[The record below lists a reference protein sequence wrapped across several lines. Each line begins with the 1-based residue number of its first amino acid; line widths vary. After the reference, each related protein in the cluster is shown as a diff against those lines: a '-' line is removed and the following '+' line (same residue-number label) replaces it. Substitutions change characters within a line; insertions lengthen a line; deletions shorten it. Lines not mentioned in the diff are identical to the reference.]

1 MHRLVDTEAMN
12 EVLADICRRM
22 KLAAPVYARR
32 VEELSEIQESVNKLK
47 TEEAELNKRIQECRE
62 TTEETLERVQV
73 ANDESYARLE
83 AITAELQ
90 TAVLR
95 EAAIAKVRD
104 QPPLIEH
111 ILLPG
116 GETNLVR
123 HARMRTRVIEMKA
136 RLLEKL
142 DRLSE
147 LRRRVF
153 CLGDDEEAFADIER
167 LLPIEEERATATTN
181 LVNSIQTEIESQ
193 QNVITATDLVNS
205 KVSEG
210 IQGFLKDEAMRS
222 QVEFSVLHFPV
233 RERTR
238 LESIRSVNLPKS
250 KVSPNIRAEITRE
263 QNSLLEMRAARI
275 DLLNRARASI
285 EVADAPLPTFLEL
298 FVTAVKQFAETQK
311 TIEKVATVLQT
322 NNAVPVDV
330 WRTENAIHQ
339 KMQALV
345 SRLNRLVMQFSQK
358 RALGGLKGFGYS
370 QYLYTQPLVV
380 EETMGEQ
387 VERCKKLI
395 EELETAMRETDSKS
409 IVSLEAIDEQVAQVK
424 VARAKLENIEQFPVV
439 RDSPVS
445 DEWKQREAEFLAVNK
460 ELVEKQKEE
469 IRIISDLLKEFPGDV
484 SKIEIDCE
492 EPQVSLETIQL
503 PAQINI
509 EEATVDTIMAECET
523 VLDSNDYLIAQIHAR
538 RRGFNPDGPA
548 QIGAPTVLETLG
560 AENTKLADT
569 FSDCL
574 RMLEE
579 SANPAEINNLL
590 HKKEIL
596 REKLQNL
603 RRDLRMTKERKRK
616 LAERRETFTTA
627 MESSRERLKDAK
639 EDLAISQERLD
650 KARKGLPR
658 YEKQCKEA
666 RDTYNQY
673 RARVD
678 LYHSNLKR
686 LEKIERDYAAV
697 MEERRKLDEEIAKAD
712 QAADGLFG
720 GGEGNIV

>member
-1 MHRLVDTEAMN
+1 MHRLVDTDAMN
-12 EVLADICRRM
+12 EVMADICRRV

-32 VEELSEIQESVNKLK
+32 LEELSEIQEAVNKLK
-47 TEEAELNKRIQECRE
+47 SEEAELNKRIQECRE
-62 TTEETLERVQV
+62 TTEETLERVEV

-83 AITAELQ
+83 AVKAELQ

-153 CLGDDEEAFADIER
+153 CLGEDEEAFADIEH
-167 LLPIEEERATATTN
+167 LLPIEEERTTATTN

-193 QNVITATDLVNS
+193 QSVVTATDLVNS
-205 KVSEG
+205 KMSEG
-210 IQGFLKDEAMRS
+210 IQGFLKDEGMRG
-222 QVEFSVLHFPV
+222 QVEFNVLHFPV

-263 QNSLLEMRAARI
+263 QKSLLEMRAARI
-275 DLLNRARASI
+275 ELLNRARESV
-285 EVADAPLPTFLEL
+285 EVSEAPLPTFPEL
-298 FVTAVKQFAETQK
+298 FVNAVKQFTETQK

-322 NNAVPVDV
+322 NNAVPIDL
-330 WRTENAIHQ
+330 WRTENSIHQ
-339 KMQALV
+339 KMQTLV
-345 SRLNRLVMQFSQK
+345 SRLNRLVMQFSEK
-358 RALGGLKGFGYS
+358 RPLGGLKGFGYS

-395 EELETAMRETDSKS
+395 EELETAMRETDGKNA
-409 IVSLEAIDEQVAQVK
+409 ISLEAIDEQVAQVK
-424 VARAKLENIEQFPVV
+424 VSRAKWENIEQFPVV
-439 RDSPVS
+439 RELPVS

-469 IRIISDLLKEFPGDV
+469 IRIISDLLKDFPDDL
-484 SKIEIDCE
+484 SKLEIDCE
-492 EPQVSLETIQL
+492 QPHVSLETIQL

-509 EEATVDTIMAECET
+509 EEGTVDTIMAEGET
-523 VLDSNDYLIAQIHAR
+523 ILDSNDYLIAQIHAR

-590 HKKEIL
+590 HKKEML
-596 REKLQNL
+596 TEKLQNL
-603 RRDLRMTKERKRK
+603 RRDLRMMKERKRK
-616 LAERRETFTTA
+616 LAKRRETFVIE
-627 MESSRERLKDAK
+627 METRKERLNRAK
-639 EDLAISQERLD
+639 EALVISRDKLD
-650 KARKGLPR
+650 RARKGLPR
-658 YEKQCKEA
+658 YENQWREA
-666 RDTYNQY
+666 RAAYNEY
-673 RARVD
+673 RLQVE
-678 LYHSNLKR
+678 LYHSNLRR

-697 MEERRKLDEEIAKAD
+697 MEERRKLDEEIEKAD
-712 QAADGLFG
+712 QAADGLFPRE
-720 GGEGNIV
+720 EGNIV